1 MKTKILLFFITLLLC
16 SMSALVAYSHIK
28 GIEKGEQLHKLEEL
42 KSKDTIIINSKFIL
56 TGVDYKKYKFNNI
69 QITSY
74 NNEVLQTD
82 DSPNITSTNRPVRE
96 GIVAVSRDFLK
107 DGYIKYGDLMYI
119 DCFDKWFVVE
129 DVMNNRFEK
138 RVDIFLFDKK
148 ESLKINK
155 KCGIEVIHIIK

>member
-1 MKTKILLFFITLLLC
+1 MKTKIYLFFTTLLLC
-16 SMSALVAYSHIK
+16 AIPALVAYSHIK
-28 GIEKGEQLHKLEEL
+28 GIEKGELLQKSEEL
-42 KSKDTIIINSKFIL
+42 KSKNIINISSKFTL

-129 DVMNNRFEK
+129 DVMNSRFEK